1 MWFIIFVVF
10 LLSLSDTHREASN
23 RAKKKKKK
31 IYMKFISIPVR
42 YGYKKNILQT
52 FSFKDI

>member
-23 RAKKKKKK
+23 RAKKKKK

>member
-23 RAKKKKKK
+23 RAKKKK